1 LCIGFL
7 TLVSKTPKREKGA
20 NYQNKIPSRFSKLLA
35 SDTLVKTLVVV
46 VDSQNLLLGQ
56 PLYQLQ
62 IDRQLLIKPCHQL
75 GTKQTHF
82 PHPQHK
88 HGPCNKM

>member
-1 LCIGFL
+1 MYWLL

-62 IDRQLLIKPCHQL
+62 IDRQLLIKTLPPTRHK
-75 GTKQTHF
+75 TDTF
-82 PHPQHK
+82 PTP
-88 HGPCNKM
+88 PT